1 MSYRNNDQKQ
11 KDGYNTIHDMLTA
24 AKSMKEL
31 TLAVQKAIPMM
42 KDFGLDDYQQK
53 RLEEYGMKC
62 YDRILIRTR
71 QLEQIC
77 KTNKF
82 RK

>member
-1 MSYRNNDQKQ
+1 MSYRNTDQKQ
-11 KDGYNTIHDMLTA
+11 KDGFGKIHDMFTA
-24 AKSMKEL
+24 AKSVKEL
-31 TLAVQKAIPMM
+31 TAAVQKAIPMM

-62 YDRILIRTR
+62 FDKIMIRDR
-71 QLEQIC
+71 QLEQMC